1 MGKRI
6 SRRRARR
13 GRMPAPAGRTA
24 KASSK
29 SGSVWTHLGIA
40 IAFWTIVSTIG
51 YMIWTCR
58 GASIGI

>member
-6 SRRRARR
+6 SRRRVRR
-13 GRMPAPAGRTA
+13 GRMPVPASRTA

-40 IAFWTIVSTIG
+40 LAFWTLVSVIAQVVQLDRT
-51 YMIWTCR
+51 TV
-58 GASIGI
+58 S